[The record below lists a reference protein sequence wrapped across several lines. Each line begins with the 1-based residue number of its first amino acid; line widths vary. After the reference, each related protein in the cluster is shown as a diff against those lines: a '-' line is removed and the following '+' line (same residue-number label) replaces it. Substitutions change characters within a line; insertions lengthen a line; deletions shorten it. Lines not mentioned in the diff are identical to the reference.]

1 MGRFHSE
8 SDNWKLNLVQ
18 PCLTGNREGFLSPR
32 LARDLQFLSKR
43 LSGLAEATSKFRRKS
58 KGVILH
64 VSPSVASKW
73 LMPWLPKLT
82 AENPGICISTEAKEV
97 VLNRSFSLNEAAIR
111 HAKSFQPVRG
121 QDHRCLTELQLVAV
135 CSPALKRQMG
145 PVGVPEL
152 LEMPLIQDSHCRWDR
167 LAGKLNTAPAQE
179 IMSFNRTALA
189 IDAAINLQGVA
200 MVPKVLA
207 EQDIRLGNLI
217 VIWEDPEPSGEYLFL
232 IWHKQLTRNTSI
244 MKVVEWILSE
254 FKIAPQ

>member
-1 MGRFHSE
+1 M
-8 SDNWKLNLVQ
+8 
-18 PCLTGNREGFLSPR
+18 
-32 LARDLQFLSKR
+32 
-43 LSGLAEATSKFRRKS
+43 
-58 KGVILH
+58 
-64 VSPSVASKW
+64 
-73 LMPWLPKLT
+73 
-82 AENPGICISTEAKEV
+82 
-97 VLNRSFSLNEAAIR
+97 
-111 HAKSFQPVRG
+111 RG

-217 VIWEDPEPSGEYLFL
+217 VIWEDPNDRESICFCF